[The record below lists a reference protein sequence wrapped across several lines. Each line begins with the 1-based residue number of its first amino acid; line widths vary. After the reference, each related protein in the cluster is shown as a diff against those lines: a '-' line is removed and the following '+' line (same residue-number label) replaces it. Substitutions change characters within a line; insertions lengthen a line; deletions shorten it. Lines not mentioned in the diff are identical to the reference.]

1 MRKIIIP
8 AGAMPAA
15 EIEIPYSDEHGEY
28 TLFYAANRYI
38 IVCSI
43 GSCSTGIPDEKK
55 LLEVF
60 LSGKTGKH
68 VVFEASEIAGY
79 EITNAS
85 EEDVLAFMRPKKL
98 LEIAQGRWQAE
109 TAGITVNGLEIKTDR
124 ESQALITGAAL
135 QALQDPAYTCNWKT
149 ESGFVTLTAEQIQA
163 VAVAVRQHVQACFDR
178 EAGLIRQIKNATT
191 QAELEEIKW

>member
-98 LEIAQGRWQAE
+98 LEIAHGRWQAE

-124 ESQALITGAAL
+124 ESNAMITGAAL
-135 QALQDPAYTCNWKT
+135 QAIDDPTYSCQWKT
-149 ESGFVTLTAEQIQA
+149 EGGFVTLVADEIKA
-163 VAVAVRQHVQACFDR
+163 VAKAVRAHVQACFDK
-178 EAGLIRQIKNATT
+178 EAVLIA
-191 QAELEEIKW
+191 QAEAVTTEEELNLIKW

>member
-15 EIEIPYSDEHGEY
+15 EIEIPYSEHGEY

-98 LEIAQGRWQAE
+98 LEIAHGRWQAE

-124 ESQALITGAAL
+124 ESQAMITGAAL
-135 QALQDPAYTCNWKT
+135 QALQDSAYTCNWKT
-149 ESGFVTLTAEQIQA
+149 EAGFVPLTAEQIQA
-163 VAVAVRQHVQACFDR
+163 VAVAVREHVQGCFDR
-178 EAGLIRQIKNATT
+178 EAVLIEQVKNATT
-191 QAELEEIKW
+191 QAELEEIQW